1 MGLRLLLVWLAVLA
15 VGCGGALY
23 SRVSSRSHDAYGP
36 GSLESFR
43 GVQLGR
49 VVSKADVLATL
60 GPPIHVIGQA
70 DGEIFVYRRVARNTS
85 VINLNPG
92 AVSGLGAAPG
102 IPLYLRSKTSGR
114 DDTLMIFFDEEGRMR
129 GESARH
135 DVGDGM
141 PEASE

>member
-1 MGLRLLLVWLAVLA
+1 MGLRLLVVWLAVLA

-70 DGEIFVYRRVARNTS
+70 DGEIFVYRRVARDTS

-114 DDTLMIFFDEEGRMR
+114 DDTLMIFFDENGRVEHHAYR
-129 GESARH
+129 RDEH
-135 DVGDGM
+135 
-141 PEASE
+141 